1 MRNMR
6 NMVIAVAVVSAML
19 VLTVALAQD
28 ESRPVNAQINA
39 HLRLA
44 DNGSGIDIRANV
56 TGLLPNT
63 DFTLRA
69 YTSGVKDCGAA
80 PAEALFATS
89 NPNGY
94 LTFRGT
100 VSGVVVVVDDV
111 GSVSIRRTG
120 PPGENEPVICWQDTT
135 P

>member
-1 MRNMR
+1 MKSI
-6 NMVIAVAVVSAML
+6 VIAVAGVVSGMM
-19 VLTVALAQD
+19 VLTVALAQGN
-28 ESRPVNAQINA
+28 SSPVNAQINA

-44 DNGSGIDIRANV
+44 DTGSGIDIRANV
-56 TGLLPNT
+56 TGLLPNE

-89 NPNGY
+89 DPNGH
-94 LTFRGT
+94 LAIRGT